1 MTDTLSEVLAVTRL
15 KGTVYFSAE
24 LRAPWGVSL
33 PQRARSP
40 FYVVTRGRCGIT
52 LDGGPSASV
61 SLGPGDLVVLP
72 GGAAHASA
80 SSPGGV
86 AIPLHQVVA
95 RHPMGARGHLT
106 ALDVNVA
113 ATSLVCGLFV
123 P

>member
-52 LDGGPSASV
+52 LDGGPSASG
-61 SLGPGDLVVLP
+61 SPGPGDLVVLP
-72 GGAAHASA
+72 GGAAHALA
-80 SSPGGV
+80 SSPGAV
-86 AIPLHQVVA
+86 ASPLEQSAA
-95 RHPMGARGHLT
+95 RHPPDDRCHLM
-106 ALDVNVA
+106 A
-113 ATSLVCGLFV
+113 
-123 P
+123 